1 MHDKVQ
7 IEVSSFDVHFLRNK
21 ETFLRSI
28 HIPPTSHWPEPLH
41 SNPVTGITAI
51 VAASPVFYF

>member
-28 HIPPTSHWPEPLH
+28 HIPPTSHWPEPVISSL
-41 SNPVTGITAI
+41 
-51 VAASPVFYF
+51 